1 MSKSLNRVKRRLLK
15 DAKVRAEYA
24 AQAPE
29 FALARELIRARTRA
43 KLTQEEVAA
52 RMGTTQSA
60 IARLESGRRSPSL
73 TTLRRFAEATGSR
86 TEVRLVAAGA
96 RPTGRRPKQHVPQK
110 TRRVKRETH

>member
-1 MSKSLNRVKRRLLK
+1 MSTSLSRVKRKLLK
-15 DAKVRAEYA
+15 NAKVRAEYA

-60 IARLESGRRSPSL
+60 IARLESGRRPPSL
-73 TTLRRFAEATGSR
+73 ATLRRFAEATGCRADIRLIGAGSR
-86 TEVRLVAAGA
+86 RAG
-96 RPTGRRPKQHVPQK
+96 G
-110 TRRVKRETH
+110 KRAPG